1 MPPLPRYAAGGWVVG
16 DLAHRKPRDSF
27 CIRFLSLRILA
38 YRVTMDAGA
47 EILKRVRD
55 EARRRGV
62 RWTTQR
68 QSIVE
73 TFIASPDHVTVEDL
87 HHRVRLID
95 RTVSAATVYRT
106 INMLVEMGVASK
118 GNFGTGSASFECN
131 VNKDHH
137 DHLVCES
144 CGRIQEFNDPR
155 IESLQEEVA
164 LSHGFAL
171 GHHRMELY
179 GICRECTQQGVIGRE
194 SVSAAHA
201 APR

>member
-1 MPPLPRYAAGGWVVG
+1 
-16 DLAHRKPRDSF
+16 
-27 CIRFLSLRILA
+27 
-38 YRVTMDAGA
+38 MDGVP

-73 TFIASPDHVTVEDL
+73 TFIACGDHVTVEDL

-95 RTVSAATVYRT
+95 HTVSAATVYRT
-106 INMLVEMGVASK
+106 INMLVEMGVAAK
-118 GNFGTGSASFECN
+118 GHFGSGSASFECN
-131 VNKDHH
+131 VNKQHH
-137 DHLVCES
+137 DHLVCEG

-164 LSHGFAL
+164 ERHGFAL

-179 GICRECTQQGVIGRE
+179 GTCQECVLKAARGGK
-194 SVSAAHA
+194 SAAA
-201 APR
+201 GQVAPG